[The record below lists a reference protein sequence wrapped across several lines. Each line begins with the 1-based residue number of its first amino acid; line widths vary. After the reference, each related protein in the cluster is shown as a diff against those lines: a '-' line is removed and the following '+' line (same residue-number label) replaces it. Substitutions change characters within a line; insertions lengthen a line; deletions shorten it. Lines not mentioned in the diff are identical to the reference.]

1 MLTNERHDLILSLLT
16 EKQTIKIQ
24 EIVDATSASESTIR
38 RDLTELENLGK
49 LERIFGGA
57 TVPSRHS
64 IEPSVTDKSTKNLQ
78 GKIRIAKHAASY
90 IQEGQCIF
98 LDAGTTIFQMIPFL
112 QDKKVIVV
120 TNGLTH
126 VELLND
132 LGIQTYLT
140 GGFIKRRTGALVGS
154 QAIQSLGAYRFDLC
168 FLGVNGIHADHGYTT
183 PDPEEAAVKQ
193 LASSQSHKT
202 FVLADHTK
210 MNKISFAK
218 ILDIQQADLIVNEV
232 NEETLLTLK
241 KMTEVKVVS
250 S

>member
-1 MLTNERHDLILSLLT
+1 MLTNERHNLILRLLT

-64 IEPSVTDKSTKNLQ
+64 IEPSVVDKSTKNLRE
-78 GKIRIAKHAASY
+78 KINLAKYAASL
-90 IQEGQCIF
+90 IQEGHCIF
-98 LDAGTTIFQMIPFL
+98 LDAGTTIFQMIPFM

-132 LGIQTYLT
+132 LGIPAYLT

-154 QAIQSLGAYRFDLC
+154 QAIQSLGTYRFDLC
-168 FLGVNGIHADHGYTT
+168 FLGVNGFHAIHGYTT

-193 LASSQSHKT
+193 MASSLAQKT
-202 FVLADHTK
+202 FVVADHTK
-210 MNKISFAK
+210 LNRVSFAK
-218 ILDIQQADLIVNEV
+218 IMDIQNADLIVDEI
-232 NEETLLTLK
+232 NEETLEILK
-241 KMTEVKVVS
+241 KKTDVKVAS